1 VCCSHIDL
9 YLFVEQIP
17 SLSLCTGSSVVVA
30 AICGSIYN
38 ENALMFTGMNIAT
51 VVAVWALVV
60 RLSTIIDI
68 MDVKFYR

>member
-1 VCCSHIDL
+1 VCCTHIDL

-17 SLSLCTGSSVVVA
+17 SLSLCTGTGVVVA